1 MLYWKPFIFNIFVL
15 CVAIKYTILS
25 TAVWHKYSVAVRPS
39 DPATP
44 KYGAGPADVSG
55 HLDQDQGVGHS
66 TCSTQPSKPVLSS
79 ISFLFSD
86 PLFPTSTPDF
96 DLRFTWFISS
106 SPILLRYFLRTTV
119 LFLVCLHCNILVI
132 PTSSS
137 SLQFRSRYNSP
148 LRIYNTFE

>member
-55 HLDQDQGVGHS
+55 HLDQDQGAGHS
-66 TCSTQPSKPVLSS
+66 TSSTQPSKPVSPRS
-79 ISFLFSD
+79 RPFSQTRFSRHR
-86 PLFPTSTPDF
+86 LLTSTYVLPDSSHPHPSF
-96 DLRFTWFISS
+96 FVTFCAPQFCSSFVCIAIYSSSQHPVLRFNSA
-106 SPILLRYFLRTTV
+106 PATTV
-119 LFLVCLHCNILVI
+119 L
-132 PTSSS
+132 
-137 SLQFRSRYNSP
+137 
-148 LRIYNTFE
+148 